1 MNLQRFIFATGIV
14 LFCIIRTVLSRD
26 SPTVHIPDQ
35 GQIMGVFL
43 KMFRV
48 QSIVAYLGIPYAQ
61 SPIEERRFAPPVVDP
76 LPSWEGI
83 RNASQLASS
92 CWSDNR
98 QPMKIHDEIFYKILG
113 IDPKKSDSSQFSED
127 CLYLNIYI
135 PDGK

>member
-1 MNLQRFIFATGIV
+1 MNLQRSIFATSIV

-35 GQIMGVFL
+35 GQIMGIFL

-61 SPIEERRFAPPVVDP
+61 PPIEERRFAPPVVDP
-76 LPSWEGI
+76 LPSWEGM
-83 RNASQLASS
+83 RNASQLASP

-98 QPMKIHDEIFYKILG
+98 QSMKNHDEIFYKILG
-113 IDPKKSDSSQFSED
+113 IDPKQSDSSQFSED